1 MSIQSQRLWAMEPGR
16 LSGLFRDMKAK
27 GLPDTAAVTA
37 MAAAGN
43 GHEEQLYERVG
54 PLAVVEMAGVL
65 AKEGSWWWGV
75 ASTRQIGAALL
86 QAAKDPGVK
95 GILLDVDS
103 PGGTVDGTE
112 ELAGIVR
119 AVAAVKPLYAYAGD
133 LMCSAAYWIGSQ
145 AKEIGA
151 QASAMIGSIG
161 IICTHVDCSGY
172 DEQTGIDVTYLT
184 AGHFKALGNAHESLS
199 DEARAY
205 LQQQLDAVYDLFLDA
220 VAEGRRVSREQA
232 LAMADGKVFL
242 GRQALELGL
251 VDRLESRADFINRI
265 VQEVHMDLKTFKAEH
280 AGVAAEHRAEVATEL
295 SAKADQDR
303 QAAVAAE
310 RDRCLGVV
318 TALVGKEL
326 GDKVAG
332 VVAAGVTA
340 EQAQAMGAFM
350 AAPAAAPDKDEPSRA
365 QKDALAAL
373 KAATEKP
380 LNPAADAAAKAP
392 DFETLVAAAE
402 ETGLSKGKAMA
413 KVIKEHPKAHAA
425 WLARQNGKEG
435 K

>member
-1 MSIQSQRLWAMEPGR
+1 VSIQSQRLWAMEPGR

-27 GLPDTAAVTA
+27 GLPDVATVAA
-37 MAAAGN
+37 MASGSDREDA
-43 GHEEQLYERVG
+43 LYDRLG
-54 PLAVVEMAGVL
+54 PLAVVRLSGPMSKDGNL
-65 AKEGSWWWGV
+65 WWGITSMREV
-75 ASTRQIGAALL
+75 GAGLL
-86 QAAKDPGVK
+86 QAGQDATVS
-95 GILLDVDS
+95 GIFLDVDTA
-103 PGGTVDGTE
+103 PGGTVAGIE
-112 ELAGIVR
+112 ELAGIAR
-119 AVAAVKPLYAYAGD
+119 MVAAQKPLYVYASD
-133 LMCSAAYWIGSQ
+133 LLASAAYWVASQ
-145 AKEIGA
+145 AKEIA
-151 QASAMIGSIG
+151 THETAEIGSIG
-161 IICTHVDCSGY
+161 VVLTHTDWSGWNEQMGVDVSY
-172 DEQTGIDVTYLT
+172 IT
-184 AGHFKALGNAHESLS
+184 AGKYKAMGNPDEPLS
-199 DEARAY
+199 EEARAY

-425 WLARQNGKEG
+425 WLAKQNGKEG